1 MRLLRLEISN
11 FAPLRLFGFRMPVMQ
26 IVRDC
31 FVFALPRSYNRP
43 IKPHHSMYQS
53 DVKLKPITSWS
64 LTFSRAS
71 GRSRFHALQA
81 IQLVY
86 LCSYCV
92 LKVYSFLLIG
102 RSNYYSFGQF
112 LRELIKK
119 RSSPHIINRDYSIF
133 LRLSPAHLKRPSN

>member
-11 FAPLRLFGFRMPVMQ
+11 FAPLRLFDFRMPIIKITVL
-26 IVRDC
+26 RANSPGLLC
-31 FVFALPRSYNRP
+31 FCFTSPIQSSHKTAPLPVPIRCKTETNYVLVARVFTRFR
-43 IKPHHSMYQS
+43 QF
-53 DVKLKPITSWS
+53 SWW
-64 LTFSRAS
+64 
-71 GRSRFHALQA
+71 
-81 IQLVY
+81 I